1 MLRPAIG
8 LMLARARA
16 DELRGEAERSSV
28 TGGHEGMHR
37 LRGRKA
43 VADSSPGRR
52 LLVSQ
57 IRALIRLA
65 DSLDYQRDELV
76 RMIRSLS

>member
-8 LMLARARA
+8 LTVARARA
-16 DELRGEAERSSV
+16 DELRRQAERSSV
-28 TGGHEGMHR
+28 TGGDEGMHR
-37 LRGRKA
+37 RRGRKA

-57 IRALIRLA
+57 IRAPHPAGRQPRLPA
-65 DSLDYQRDELV
+65 
-76 RMIRSLS
+76 